1 MPSASTKSA
10 RIRARLGHPI
20 IDSDGHWIEYE
31 PVALEYLERVG
42 GPSLVKRYKAVSAPF
57 GAVARMAL
65 EIRKQKRISQF
76 PWWGVPTKNTL
87 DRATAMMPLL
97 MHKRLGDMGMDFA
110 VVYSTGGS
118 LFAPFLRDEEVRKA
132 ACCAYNI
139 FLADSFRE
147 FSDRLTPAAV
157 IPMHTPAEAIAE
169 LEHVKE
175 LGLKVIMMSSMLRR
189 PVPEVA
195 HKAPEYLRYALW
207 MDVLGLDSDYDYDP
221 VWQKCIDL
229 GLAPT
234 FHSSVQGYGLHSSL
248 TNMVYNHIGHFGAA
262 GEAVCKALFLGG
274 VTTRFPQLKCA
285 FLEGGVSWGCR
296 LYADLIGHW
305 RVRNLN
311 ALANIDPNNLDI
323 AELTKLVRQ
332 YGSGALKQKF
342 DPARVSMGDSAP
354 ENLDDF
360 VHCAIQRPE
369 DIRERYVP
377 NFFFGC
383 EAEDPMTAW
392 AFNATVN
399 PYGARLNAVLGSDI
413 GHWDVPD
420 MTEIAAEAYELV
432 ERGLMSESDFRDF
445 TFTNPV
451 KLWASL
457 NPDFFKGTA
466 VESDVARELAKDTKQ
481 PPSDDPEHEQA
492 PTRRLPHSR
501 PHPVYRGANRDPLFG
516 PDGSGGDK
524 AGDRPVG
531 RPGAFAATAEERAKL
546 ALRPSQ
552 PRQEKPLPRYE
563 QAPGPGHNQT
573 APGQGGR
580 VRREFQPRHHWTY
593 GSWV

>member
-1 MPSASTKSA
+1 MPGGKTKSA
-10 RIRARLGHPI
+10 RIRARVNHPI

-42 GPSLVKRYKAVSAPF
+42 GAKLVARYKAVSAPF
-57 GAVARMAL
+57 GALARMPL
-65 EIRKQKRISQF
+65 EVRKDKRISQF
-76 PWWGVPTKNTL
+76 PWWGVPTRNTL
-87 DRATAMMPLL
+87 DRATAMMPKL
-97 MHKRLGDMGMDFA
+97 MHERLGDMGMDFA

-132 ACCAYNI
+132 ACYAYNI
-139 FLADSFRE
+139 FLADTFRE

-157 IPMHTPAEAIAE
+157 IPMHTPAEALAE

-175 LGLKVIMMSSMLRR
+175 LGLKVIMMASMLRR

-195 HKAPEYLRYALW
+195 RKAPEYLRYALW
-207 MDVLGLDSDYDYDP
+207 MDVLGLDSDHDYDP
-221 VWQKCIDL
+221 VWKKCVEM

-274 VTTRFPQLKCA
+274 VTARFPQLRFA

-305 RVRNLN
+305 KVRNLD
-311 ALANIDPNNLDI
+311 ALPHIDPRNLDV
-323 AELTKLVRQ
+323 AELARIVKQ
-332 YGSGALKQKF
+332 YGSEALRQKF
-342 DPARVSMGDSAP
+342 DPAQVSLGDSAP

-360 VHCAIQRPE
+360 AQC
-369 DIRERYVP
+369 DIRRPQDIRDRYVP

-383 EAEDPMTAW
+383 EAEDPLIAW
-392 AFNATVN
+392 AFNSKVN

-420 MTEIAAEAYELV
+420 MEEIAAEAYELV
-432 ERGLMSESDFRDF
+432 EKDAISEADFRDF
-445 TFTNPV
+445 TFSNPV

-457 NPDFFKGTA
+457 NPHFFQGTA
-466 VESDVARELAKDTKQ
+466 VETEVARELAQDSNQ
-481 PPSDDPEHEQA
+481 PARQA
-492 PTRRLPHSR
+492 S
-501 PHPVYRGANRDPLFG
+501 
-516 PDGSGGDK
+516 
-524 AGDRPVG
+524 
-531 RPGAFAATAEERAKL
+531 
-546 ALRPSQ
+546 LR
-552 PRQEKPLPRYE
+552 
-563 QAPGPGHNQT
+563 
-573 APGQGGR
+573 
-580 VRREFQPRHHWTY
+580 
-593 GSWV
+593 